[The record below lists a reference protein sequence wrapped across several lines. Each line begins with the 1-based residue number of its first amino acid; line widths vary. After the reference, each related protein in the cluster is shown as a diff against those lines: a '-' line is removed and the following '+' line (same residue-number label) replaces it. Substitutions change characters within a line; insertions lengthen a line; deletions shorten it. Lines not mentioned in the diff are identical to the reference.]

1 MVQAELFSGLKAHK
15 GVSRP
20 TLKIKCYWLQSEAVT
35 FHWDGIYY
43 SEEEGTKYY
52 AVCLQGQK
60 KHPLLIKTLFWDG
73 GFDFNWWVIPV
84 FFFFFLNQL
93 AKKWGFLKSI
103 SWSKIFH
110 YLGFFRLTERHPEWL
125 FPQAKSCLS
134 LHERYCG
141 TKFVTIKF
149 QAHQEK
155 ATLTQY
161 LWSRS
166 EKWPRNRKYILKPT
180 FQ

>member
-84 FFFFFLNQL
+84 FFFFFKSVSQKMRFF
-93 AKKWGFLKSI
+93 KKHFLKQNLPLLGFLSSDREASWMVISTGQKLPQFAWKILWDKIRNHQVSGSSGKSNLNTVFMI
-103 SWSKIFH
+103 
-110 YLGFFRLTERHPEWL
+110 
-125 FPQAKSCLS
+125 
-134 LHERYCG
+134 
-141 TKFVTIKF
+141 
-149 QAHQEK
+149 
-155 ATLTQY
+155 
-161 LWSRS
+161 
-166 EKWPRNRKYILKPT
+166 
-180 FQ
+180 